1 VKQMPKACG
10 LSHGRKYNV
19 NTKEEIAAF
28 KPTKEFFIGIDS
40 DGTAFDSMNIKH
52 VKSMFPA
59 AVEVWNVNE
68 GRAEFEKIWFTINLY
83 SKSRGIN
90 RFTGLL
96 RALEE
101 QWELGGKA
109 IVEDTAP
116 LRDFVEKSEA
126 LSNTALHSWME
137 KYPHPLL
144 DTVMRWS
151 LRSDELFEEHTKG
164 LLPFVNVETALNK
177 MAEKADI
184 MVVSSA
190 SGKGLDKDWSFS
202 GLTKYTA
209 LLAGQEIGSKQVQL
223 RLGAAEKY
231 PPNKILMIGDA
242 PGDMEAARSNNALF
256 FPVMPGSEEESW
268 RRLREEALPRFFAGT
283 FQGEYE
289 DFLVREFLDF
299 LTAA

>member
-1 VKQMPKACG
+1 MPKEFG
-10 LSHGRKYNV
+10 LSRGRKHNV

-52 VKSMFPA
+52 IKSMFPA
-59 AVEVWNVNE
+59 AVEVWNIDE
-68 GRAEFEKIWFTINLY
+68 GKAEFEKSWFSFNLY

-90 RFTGLL
+90 RFLGLL
-96 RALEE
+96 HALEE
-101 QWELGGKA
+101 QRKMGGKVIA
-109 IVEDTAP
+109 EETSP

-126 LSNTALHSWME
+126 LSNTALRSWME

-164 LLPFVNVETALNK
+164 LLPFANVQAALK
-177 MAEKADI
+177 AMAEKADI

-223 RLGAAEKY
+223 HLGAAGKY
-231 PPNKILMIGDA
+231 PSNKILMVGDA
-242 PGDMEAARSNNALF
+242 PGDMEAARLNDALF

-268 RRLREEALPRFFAGT
+268 RRLREEVLSRFFAGT
-283 FQGEYE
+283 FHGEYE
-289 DFLVREFLDF
+289 DALVGEFMNSLA
-299 LTAA
+299 TA